1 MHNNKVIE
9 AWHTILLFASF
20 VRCYYALWW
29 MCSQVTHKE
38 ICYSVC
44 FFTDEVV
51 LVHER
56 RGGVDRKLELWLETE
71 SKGFDLAEL
80 KLII

>member
-1 MHNNKVIE
+1 M
-9 AWHTILLFASF
+9 
-20 VRCYYALWW
+20 
-29 MCSQVTHKE
+29 THKE
-38 ICYSVC
+38 ISYSVC

-56 RGGVDRKLELWLETE
+56 RVGVDRKLELWLETE

-80 KLII
+80 KLIR